1 VAAQSFFGLDIGT
14 SSIKVVWLE
23 KIGQAFKLLAANSI
37 SSPARG
43 MLTESTLDQDALA
56 QAINKVQHDAKISTN
71 KVVSAL
77 PESQIFTRVIE
88 MPVLTDNELASA
100 IRWEADQYLPI
111 PANEVS
117 LAWQVLAKPDKVTAN
132 SRMQVLLIAAPLSLV
147 EKHMAILTK
156 ANLKPLS
163 VETENLAIVRA
174 LVDRN
179 SPTSLILS
187 LGAFTTD
194 ICIAR
199 SGILVSTRSIATA
212 GSSMTRA
219 IAAEL
224 NFELAQA
231 EEYKKTY
238 GLLEDQLDGKVF
250 AAIRPVFEIIIGE
263 IKKSMTLYQSKF
275 TDDLVKQ
282 MIVAGGGANLPG
294 VAIYLTRALGLE
306 VQIGDPWF
314 NLVENNKQA
323 QSAEARPVYTV
334 ATGLAKKVL

>member
-1 VAAQSFFGLDIGT
+1 
-14 SSIKVVWLE
+14 
-23 KIGQAFKLLAANSI
+23 
-37 SSPARG
+37 
-43 MLTESTLDQDALA
+43 
-56 QAINKVQHDAKISTN
+56 
-71 KVVSAL
+71 
-77 PESQIFTRVIE
+77 
-88 MPVLTDNELASA
+88 
-100 IRWEADQYLPI
+100 
-111 PANEVS
+111 
-117 LAWQVLAKPDKVTAN
+117 
-132 SRMQVLLIAAPLSLV
+132 MQVLLIAAPLSLV
-147 EKHMAILTK
+147 EKHMSILAK

-163 VETENLAIVRA
+163 METENLAIVRA

-194 ICIAR
+194 ICIAK
-199 SGILVSTRSIATA
+199 SGVLVSTRSIATA

-250 AAIRPVFEIIIGE
+250 AAIRPVFEIIVGE
-263 IKKSMTLYQSKF
+263 VKKSMTLYQSKF

-282 MIVAGGGANLPG
+282 VIVAGGGANLPG

-314 NLVENNKQA
+314 NLIKDNKLA
-323 QSAEARPVYTV
+323 QNAEARPVYTL
-334 ATGLAKKVL
+334 ATGLAKKEL